1 MLLHG
6 AADIPWI
13 DDSGEDRRSC
23 ELRYTIQATPETVDA
38 PGAEE
43 EKDDDAGL
51 GGLFDDSPDSEAES
65 ESGSPDLMSAA
76 WVEVTVERMAGN
88 PVLQRM
94 ARKPDL
100 ASVLARMDLSQ
111 RQKLR
116 SNIARREEYQAR
128 ADAMRAEVAEAERRR
143 DAAVAELERHRVAAE
158 AQRAEVNRQIA
169 EQHAND
175 QFPAGG

>member
-1 MLLHG
+1 MALH
-6 AADIPWI
+6 DTKH
-13 DDSGEDRRSC
+13 SNVRRTRRKQKGVRR
-23 ELRYTIQATPETVDA
+23 ERLNFT
-38 PGAEE
+38 EE

-51 GGLFDDSPDSEAES
+51 GALFDDLPDSEP
-65 ESGSPDLMSAA
+65 GSPHIMSAA
-76 WVEVTVERMAGN
+76 WVEVTVERMASN

-143 DAAVAELERHRVAAE
+143 DAAVAEANRRLAERHATNTV
-158 AQRAEVNRQIA
+158 
-169 EQHAND
+169 
-175 QFPAGG
+175 AGG

>member
-1 MLLHG
+1 M
-6 AADIPWI
+6 PWI
-13 DDSGEDRRSC
+13 EDSGEDRRSC

-51 GGLFDDSPDSEAES
+51 GGLFDDSSDSEP
-65 ESGSPDLMSAA
+65 GSPHIMSAT
-76 WVEVTVERMAGN
+76 WVEVTVERMAHN

-111 RQKLR
+111 RQTLSR
-116 SNIARREEYQAR
+116 NIARREEYQAR